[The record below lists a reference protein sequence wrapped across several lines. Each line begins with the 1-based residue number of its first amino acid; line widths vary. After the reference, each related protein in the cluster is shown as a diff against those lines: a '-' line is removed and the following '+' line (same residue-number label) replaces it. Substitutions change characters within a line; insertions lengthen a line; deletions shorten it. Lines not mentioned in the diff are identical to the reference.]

1 MKWSI
6 ASFVVLALVSGCTL
20 TGVRSGSV
28 QDSGPSSTVRNSEP
42 DHLGDPT
49 FERETVRSEPVAGYE
64 REVPRDAVVSREA
77 TAPEPENRADL
88 VAGLDLY
95 EQGRYRDARQRLTR
109 ALDANLSAQNEAIAL
124 SKLRSINERIFL
136 STGTDGDLKT
146 YKVEQGDFPARIAQ
160 KVGTTWELIVRLN
173 GLTDR
178 DIRTLQI
185 GRELKVPKGT
195 FELHVRKSKYVMDLL
210 LDGQFI
216 QRYEVGLGVGGSTPL
231 GEYTIRNRIPKA
243 ADGAYPYGHPQ
254 HRLGTRWM
262 GIHNEDGYNGYGIHG
277 CRPEQES
284 EIPGEC
290 SQGCIRMTNA
300 QVEEVFDIVP
310 VGTRVR
316 ITQR

>member
-1 MKWSI
+1 MKWFI

-20 TGVRSGSV
+20 TGVRSGSGQDTGPRATV
-28 QDSGPSSTVRNSEP
+28 QNSEP
-42 DHLGDPT
+42 DHYGDPT
-49 FERETVRSEPVAGYE
+49 FHRETVDSEPVAGYG
-64 REVPRDAVVSREA
+64 RDVPRDAVVSREA
-77 TAPEPENRADL
+77 AAPELENRADL

-95 EQGRYRDARQRLTR
+95 EQARYRDARQRLTR
-109 ALDANLSAQNEAIAL
+109 ALDSNLTAENEAIAL
-124 SKLRSINERIFL
+124 AKLRSINERIFL
-136 STGTDGDLKT
+136 STGQDGDLRT
-146 YKVEQGDFPARIAQ
+146 YKVEQGDFPARIA
-160 KVGTTWELIVRLN
+160 KNMGTTWELIVRLN

-195 FELHVRKSKYVMDLL
+195 FELRVRKSKYVMDLL
-210 LDGQFI
+210 LDGNFI

-231 GEYTIRNRIPKA
+231 GEYAIRNRIPEP
-243 ADGAYPYGHPQ
+243 ADGAYPFGHQQ

-262 GIHNEDGYNGYGIHG
+262 GIHSEDGYKGYGIHG
-277 CRPEQES
+277 CRPEQER

-316 ITQR
+316 VTQK